1 MKSWK
6 ELPIGGVILNP
17 GNSKEF
23 KTSNWRIEKPVVDL
37 NKCTGC
43 LLCRLYC
50 PENAIEIINHEGK
63 EKVRINYDYCKGCG
77 ICSSVCPVKA
87 ITMVKEK

>member
-1 MKSWK
+1 MSNEKGWK
-6 ELPIGGVILNP
+6 ELPIGGRILNP

-23 KTSNWRIEKPVVDL
+23 KTGDWRSKKPVVDKS
-37 NKCTGC
+37 KCTGC

-50 PENAIEIINHEGK
+50 PENAIHIDKDSKIS
-63 EKVRINYDYCKGCG
+63 IDYDHCKGCG

-87 ITMVKEK
+87 IKMEEEK